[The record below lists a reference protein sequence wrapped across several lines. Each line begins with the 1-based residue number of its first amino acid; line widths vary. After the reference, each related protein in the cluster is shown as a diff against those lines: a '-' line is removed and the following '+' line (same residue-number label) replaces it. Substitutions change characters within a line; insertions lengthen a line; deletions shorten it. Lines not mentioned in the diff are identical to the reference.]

1 MFAKATKGFVDEI
14 DPDGCLIPVSRLN
27 ESDNLIVS
35 SLVIKRNPF
44 WFWQRPR
51 YMPTD
56 FTLND
61 VLLGEPP
68 ISPVVIETDF
78 LKYNST
84 MENNTTGG
92 AEAGIGPGSLNI
104 EGKGSS
110 KLASSFG
117 SLMKQEVDLQKLLY
131 DIKDRCLDFQ
141 HSLLKQTAQRRRDV
155 FALVKERIITTQ
167 TCKVTEE
174 VQEGGSCS
182 AFLGFTVPKKIE
194 VSVNNGSLHSDSN
207 VFLEIPAKTALAYS
221 LMELNL
227 KKTGQF
233 EVCLMP
239 DTYGFIEVDGLNATS
254 TALLHSTPFQSPLQN
269 IQGELVHFERLSRLP
284 ASTRSILF
292 EQITV
297 LLKDKTAI
305 STLVVALEDLNCGR
319 KSDLSM
325 LDKVPNLK
333 NAVQTTLDLIKEKED
348 SGDGPL
354 ERLALEEQS
363 QPSALTAIHILTS
376 ALEEMSEFTLSALKS
391 CCQRPTIQ
399 ALHLLVQN
407 VMENKECSLKDS
419 MLAPVAEKDTY
430 SKVQEL
436 FGSSDVVLSKEE
448 DVIQA
453 QISSQGGRFSLILCI
468 AIFGLASLVSPTG
481 VRITKN

>member
-44 WFWQRPR
+44 WFWQQPR

-117 SLMKQEVDLQKLLY
+117 SLMKQEVDLQKLLD

-194 VSVNNGSLHSDSN
+194 VSPAGLHSILILHSDSN

-239 DTYGFIEVDGLNATS
+239 DTYGCIEVDGLNATS
-254 TALLHSTPFQSPLQN
+254 TALLYSTSFQSPLQN

-284 ASTRSILF
+284 ASTRSSLF

-305 STLVVALEDLNCGR
+305 STLVFALEDLNCGR

-348 SGDGPL
+348 LGDGPL
-354 ERLALEEQS
+354 ERLTLENQS

-376 ALEEMSEFTLSALKS
+376 ALEEMTEFTLSAFES

-419 MLAPVAEKDTY
+419 TLAVVAEKDTY

-436 FGSSDVVLSKEE
+436 FGSSDVVLYKEE

-453 QISSQGGRFSLILCI
+453 QISGQGGLSLILCI
-468 AIFGLASLVSPTG
+468 AIFGLASL
-481 VRITKN
+481 